1 MRIGSV
7 RSVLVPQVLAILLA
21 GCMSHAEVTP
31 QPRVARVAHPQATTA
46 QAGTVYP
53 GEVRARFESA
63 LGFRVAGKISKRHV
77 DVGSHVRRNDVI
89 AELDPRD
96 LALAMA
102 SARAGHASAAAA
114 LALAQSEH
122 DRYKTLFERRFVSQ
136 FEFDAKVNAL
146 AAARA
151 HVSEARAALDTTRNQ
166 AGYAE
171 LRADTDGV
179 ITALT
184 AEVGQVVAAGQVVA
198 TLARDGASEVEI
210 DVSEH
215 RVGSHHHG
223 QPASIELWTESGKQH
238 AGRIREIS
246 PAADAV
252 TRTYRVRV
260 AFDDEAAAPRL
271 GQTARV
277 HFASSTDSDEW
288 LVPLSALYEKD
299 GKPALWQVDP
309 QSRRVHLA
317 VVDVERYG
325 EDGALVARGLDGDN
339 WIVTAGVH
347 RLREG
352 EVVNPVDTENR
363 PITF

>member
-7 RSVLVPQVLAILLA
+7 RSRLLVQLPAILLA
-21 GCMSHAEVTP
+21 GCMSHAEIPP
-31 QPRVARVAHPQATTA
+31 QPRVARVAHPQAA
-46 QAGTVYP
+46 ASQAGTVYP

-77 DVGSHVRRNDVI
+77 DVGSHVRRDDVL

-96 LALAMA
+96 LALGMA
-102 SARAGHASAAAA
+102 SAKAALASTEAA

-122 DRYKTLFERRFVSQ
+122 DRYRTLFGRRFVSQ
-136 FEFDAKVNAL
+136 FDFDAKVNAL

-151 HVSEARAALDTTRNQ
+151 HVSEARAAYDTTRNQ

-171 LRADTDGV
+171 LRADADGV
-179 ITALT
+179 ITAFA

-198 TLARDGASEVEI
+198 TLARDGAREVEI

-215 RVGSHHHG
+215 LVGNHHKD
-223 QPASIELWTESGKQH
+223 QPASIELWTETGKQH
-238 AGRIREIS
+238 AGTIREMA
-246 PAADAV
+246 PAADPV

-260 AFDDEAAAPRL
+260 AFTDETAAPRL

-277 HFASSTDSDEW
+277 HFTGRADADQW

-299 GKPALWQVDP
+299 GEPALWQVDP
-309 QSRRVHLA
+309 QSQRVHLSA
-317 VVDVERYG
+317 VDVARYG
-325 EDGALVARGLDGDN
+325 EDGALVAGGLVAGS

-352 EVVNPVDTENR
+352 EVVRPVDTENR